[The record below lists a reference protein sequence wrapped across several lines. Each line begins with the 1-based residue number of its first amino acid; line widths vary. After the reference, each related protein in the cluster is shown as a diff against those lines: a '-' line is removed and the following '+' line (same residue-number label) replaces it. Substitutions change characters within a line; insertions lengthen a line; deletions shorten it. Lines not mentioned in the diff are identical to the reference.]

1 MDLEA
6 IVPILELALIEALN
20 EPIYQY
26 GFGGAFNGRSNKVAS
41 HKLINSIQ
49 AEVVTNKD
57 GVVVIQILMAE
68 YGAYVNAG
76 RLPGAKNVP
85 IKPLMEWIQD
95 RHLSV
100 KDIKGTAFAIQKNIK
115 KNGIRPAPFIDIAIQ
130 KILANEKIT
139 ELLAESTAEELIN
152 LLQGI

>member
-1 MDLEA
+1 MNLEA
-6 IVPILELALIEALN
+6 IVPIWELALIEALN

-100 KDIKGTAFAIQKNIK
+100 KDIKSTAFAIQKNIK
-115 KNGIRPAPFIDIAIQ
+115 KNGIRPAPFIDVAIK
-130 KILANEKIT
+130 KILSNEKIYEIIGNAT
-139 ELLAESTAEELIN
+139 YEEIIN
-152 LLQGI
+152 QLEGI